1 MSELWQIM
9 LQEYHTLIGNG
20 EPDPYYVLIWP
31 QKFGNFVL
39 KGVYTSTAHIPEK
52 EIIIADPASREFQKS
67 HAWMLYLE
75 VFKYL
80 VELFQLPDID
90 MFLVSRLNNQVPKF
104 ASWMPN
110 PESYISD
117 RMSTSWENT
126 CIYAFPPISMIWPT
140 LSKIEKEAEKAILI
154 AIVAIWPTQTWFT
167 RALELTAATTI
178 I

>member
-1 MSELWQIM
+1 
-9 LQEYHTLIGNG
+9 
-20 EPDPYYVLIWP
+20 
-31 QKFGNFVL
+31 
-39 KGVYTSTAHIPEK
+39 
-52 EIIIADPASREFQKS
+52 
-67 HAWMLYLE
+67 
-75 VFKYL
+75 
-80 VELFQLPDID
+80 

-126 CIYAFPPISMIWPT
+126 CIYAFPPISMIWKT

-167 RALELTAATTI
+167 GALELTAATTI

>member
-1 MSELWQIM
+1 MV
-9 LQEYHTLIGNG
+9 QEYHTLIDNG
-20 EPDPYYVLIWP
+20 EPDPCYVLIWE

-39 KGVYTSTAHIPEK
+39 KEVYMSTAHIPEK
-52 EIIIADPASREFQKS
+52 EIIIADLASREFQNS
-67 HAWMLYLE
+67 HEWMLYLE

-104 ASWMPN
+104 ASWMSN

-126 CIYAFPPISMIWPT
+126 YMYAFPPISMIWPT
-140 LSKIEKEAEKAILI
+140 LSKIEKEAEKATLI
-154 AIVAIWPTQTWFT
+154 AIVAMWPTQT
-167 RALELTAATTI
+167 
-178 I
+178 